1 MGFALISLELTNAWD
16 ITPLEAGIAGAM
28 TSVGMLFGAIIFG
41 YVSDIKGRIYVFKT
55 VAVIY
60 CLFTLL
66 MVCSLNIYMVYV
78 ACFAIG
84 GAYGGDVTNTAA
96 ILTDSLPM
104 SKRWVLT
111 FATIAWALGAFT
123 LITLGLLSHANG
135 VDSIIIFRSLM
146 GFILFFSIIALI
158 MRLFMDETATQL
170 FSIGKYEEAKEV
182 LLKMARTNGK
192 HLELGDEANPNEI
205 TPLTGTDN

>member
-1 MGFALISLELTNAWD
+1 
-16 ITPLEAGIAGAM
+16 
-28 TSVGMLFGAIIFG
+28 
-41 YVSDIKGRIYVFKT
+41 
-55 VAVIY
+55 
-60 CLFTLL
+60 
-66 MVCSLNIYMVYV
+66 
-78 ACFAIG
+78 
-84 GAYGGDVTNTAA
+84 
-96 ILTDSLPM
+96 
-104 SKRWVLT
+104 
-111 FATIAWALGAFT
+111 
-123 LITLGLLSHANG
+123 
-135 VDSIIIFRSLM
+135 M